1 MNNVSRI
8 LSFLFPVVLL
18 LTLLTGC
25 QSLNMPS
32 YDAKID
38 HMLTETQTMT
48 DRLFI
53 DVEHNIGLK
62 KNRYAIY
69 QEQYKTI
76 LTRLHVIQ
84 TRVGAQAHNHTSQEQ
99 LVILIDTIRKLQ
111 ARHKLGFRNVREIR
125 GLQRLVDSQFQS
137 VLKLELAKKRS

>member
-1 MNNVSRI
+1 MNRN
-8 LSFLFPVVLL
+8 LNFLFPIIFLL
-18 LTLLTGC
+18 AILTGC
-25 QSLNMPS
+25 QSLNIPT
-32 YDAKID
+32 YDAKVD
-38 HMLTETQTMT
+38 HMLTETQSIT

-62 KNRYAIY
+62 KNRYNLY

-84 TRVGAQAHNHTSQEQ
+84 TRVGAQAHNQTSREQ
-99 LVILIDTIRKLQ
+99 LVILIDTVRKLQ
-111 ARHKLGFRNVREIR
+111 ARHKLGFKNVREIR

-137 VLKLELAKKRS
+137 VLKLELAKQRG